1 MQSCWKQLGIQE
13 KESQSRRCVCRVWIT
28 RQICVSGFGSLG
40 EKTHLKFCFPR
51 FLEWIVMANNCSR
64 RWHLTPQEEK
74 VSFYGSSYPKKTK
87 LGQAK
92 IVGKAL
98 ISSVKSY
105 TGYTHSCKSHKTQ
118 LYVFIS
124 CANNKPLLSWQL
136 ETSIKYFRSRGI
148 TLNASRNRICIHT
161 HTYFIYFNPVKSS
174 VNYYNSI

>member
-1 MQSCWKQLGIQE
+1 MQSCWKQRGIQE
-13 KESQSRRCVCRVWIT
+13 NESQPRQCMCRVWIT
-28 RQICVSGFGSLG
+28 RQICVFGFGSLG

-51 FLEWIVMANNCSR
+51 FVEWIVMANNCSR
-64 RWHLTPQEEK
+64 RWHLHRKKKFPFMAIHI
-74 VSFYGSSYPKKTK
+74 SPKKTK

-124 CANNKPLLSWQL
+124 CAKNKPLLSWQL
-136 ETSIKYFRSRGI
+136 ETSNKYFRSRAI

-161 HTYFIYFNPVKSS
+161 HTYFIYFNPLKSS